1 MQLPN
6 FISQSL
12 AFFKTAEAHQAK
24 VEAALGDASAAQAE
38 VVRLTGELAAR
49 DVTIAANASALADFE
64 GRVSA
69 AVLTANATAK
79 ASQEAAEAVAA
90 KASADLAAL
99 IADPSE
105 QARLI
110 LAKTGT
116 APAAKA
122 KSEASSEV
130 VTVAEYRAM
139 SPHQAK
145 VFFAAGGKL
154 AE

>member
-6 FISQSL
+6 FISHSL

-24 VEAALGDASAAQAE
+24 VEAALGSASAAQAE

-79 ASQEAAEAVAA
+79 ASQDAAEAVAA

-105 QARLI
+105 QARMI

-116 APAAKA
+116 TPAPNVKTDLSEKTMPRAEFSKLTPSEQSAFAKA
-122 KSEASSEV
+122 
-130 VTVAEYRAM
+130 
-139 SPHQAK
+139 
-145 VFFAAGGKL
+145 GGIL
-154 AE
+154 TN